1 MTRRERLENKLSR
14 RREWADKAAARSN
27 AECEAA
33 RKITE
38 HIPFGQPILVG
49 HYSESAHRNA
59 IKRSAG
65 HMDKSVEAYKMAEHH
80 ADKAAGLEQQLK
92 NSVFSDDPDAI
103 ERLQE
108 KLSALEHLQE
118 QMKGINKIIRSSKKL
133 SDDETIARIKAAYP
147 TLSDESAREIVTPP
161 ECLSFL
167 GRGIPS
173 YHLSNNNANI
183 RRIKERIA
191 EIQRRQERRQAAE
204 NAANGVLIEGRE
216 YISVTFSEKPEWTI
230 LHDLKSAG
238 FYWRNGSW
246 HGSRSSLP
254 ESVLAM
260 AGKGA

>member
-14 RREWADKAAARSN
+14 RREWADKAAAQSN
-27 AECEAA
+27 AEVEAA

-38 HIPFGQPILVG
+38 HIPFGQPIMVG
-49 HYSESAHRNA
+49 HHSESSHRKA
-59 IKRSAG
+59 IERSAG
-65 HMDKSVEAYKMAEHH
+65 HMDKSVEAFKRAEYH
-80 ADKAAGLEQQLK
+80 ADKADGLERQLQ

-108 KLSALEHLQE
+108 KLAALEHLQE
-118 QMKGINKIIRSSKKL
+118 QMKGINKIIRASKKL

-147 TLSDESAREIVTPP
+147 TLSDESAREIVVPP

-173 YHLSNNNANI
+173 YQLSNNNANI

-191 EIQRRQERRQAAE
+191 EIQRRQQRHRAAE
-204 NAANGVLIEGRE
+204 NAVNGVLIEGQE
-216 YISVTFSEKPEWTI
+216 YISVTFSEKPEWPI
-230 LHDLKSAG
+230 LHDLKAAG
-238 FYWRNGSW
+238 FYWRKGSW

-254 ESVLAM
+254 ESVKAM
-260 AGKGA
+260 TEKGA